1 MSSIDERVW
10 EALGS
15 VADPEYPV
23 SIVDLGMV
31 YDVRVE
37 DGLARIALTFT
48 SVGCPAVDMIP
59 EDIETAVR
67 AVPGVRD
74 LQIDVTWSPP
84 WTKERISERGRR
96 VLAMYGVV

>member
-1 MSSIDERVW
+1 MSSIENRIW

-15 VADPEYPV
+15 VTDPEYPI

-31 YDVRVE
+31 YDVTAE
-37 DGLARIALTFT
+37 DGTARIALTFT

-59 EDIETAVR
+59 EDIETAVG

-74 LQIDVTWSPP
+74 VKIEVTWSPP
-84 WTKERISERGRR
+84 WSKARISERGRK